1 MPFDSDVVV
10 RELDAVRWR
19 LVEALVY
26 TGAKESFT
34 VPAGFETDFA
44 SVPTAFGW
52 LLPRSG
58 RYTKAAVLHD
68 YLCKE
73 SKAGRFDRDDADGI
87 FRRTMRELDVPFLR
101 RWLMW
106 AAVASATTWLHRRHL
121 LRRLFTARTVQI
133 LLVAVP
139 GATFFLVP
147 FAVVTIWGAL
157 FWLAEAVAYVI
168 LRAVGQRRPN
178 APRVTLPR

>member
-1 MPFDSDVVV
+1 MAFESDVVV
-10 RELDAVRWR
+10 RELDALRWR
-19 LVEALVY
+19 LVEPLVY

-52 LLPRSG
+52 LLPRAG
-58 RYTKAAVLHD
+58 RYTKAAILHD
-68 YLCKE
+68 YLCRE
-73 SKAGRFDRDDADGI
+73 SAAGRFDRDDADGI

-101 RWLMW
+101 RWIMW

-121 LRRLFTARTVQI
+121 LRRLRSARTLQI

-139 GATFFLVP
+139 SVVFFLVP
-147 FAVVTIWGAL
+147 FAVVTVWGVL
-157 FWLAEAVAYVI
+157 FWLAEGIAYVI
-168 LRAVGQRRPN
+168 LRAFGHRQAN
-178 APRVTLPR
+178 APRATLPR